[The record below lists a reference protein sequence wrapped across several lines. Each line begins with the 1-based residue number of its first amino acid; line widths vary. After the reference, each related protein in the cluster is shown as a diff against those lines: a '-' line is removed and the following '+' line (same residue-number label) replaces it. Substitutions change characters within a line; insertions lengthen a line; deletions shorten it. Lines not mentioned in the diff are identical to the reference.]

1 MKAPQVNFAASPR
14 YKSIEQQVKYRR
26 GVYTVHCTHIHPSM
40 GSKCV
45 CVIRP
50 GIRGSAQM
58 LKGRLTQQAA
68 LNEAGQAA
76 KAIMALPEKTH
87 DC

>member
-1 MKAPQVNFAASPR
+1 M
-14 YKSIEQQVKYRR
+14 KYRR
-26 GVYTVHCTHIHPSM
+26 GVNAAHVHECITHIHILLRVQSAER
-40 GSKCV
+40 
-45 CVIRP
+45 VIQP
-50 GIRGSAQM
+50 GIRGSVQT